1 MSQYA
6 STPPTAPTPA
16 ASPDSGGTGLAVAAL
31 VCGIVGLCVPLLG
44 IVAIILG
51 AVYLARAS
59 VNGRGL
65 AIAGIVTGVLGLLST
80 VALLLAL
87 LLPALGQARQSAR
100 QAARTVESGAQMRQI
115 VGVMLADAEVPP
127 ADANL
132 ESRYS
137 LPAEIWIAPSA
148 EGAARSYL
156 RIVSEAGAA
165 ADPQAPILVENPSVV
180 DARTLNIVL
189 ADGSV
194 ALRPRE
200 EVAEL
205 LKAAGPRVRQ
215 SDGTA
220 WTPDD

>member
-51 AVYLARAS
+51 AVYLARPQPS
-59 VNGRGL
+59 GRGL

-87 LLPALGQARQSAR
+87 LLPALGQAR

-137 LPAEIWIAPSA
+137 LPAEMWISPSA

-200 EVAEL
+200 EVADL

>member
-1 MSQYA
+1 MSQHA
-6 STPPTAPTPA
+6 SAPPTAPMPA
-16 ASPDSGGTGLAVAAL
+16 ASPDSPGTGLAVAAL
-31 VCGIVGLCVPLLG
+31 VCGILGLCVPLLG
-44 IVAIILG
+44 VVAIILG
-51 AVYLARAS
+51 AVYLARSS

-87 LLPALGQARQSAR
+87 LLPPLGQARQ
-100 QAARTVESGAQMRQI
+100 AARVAKSGVQMRQI
-115 VGVMLADAEVPP
+115 VAVMQADAEIPP

-137 LPAEIWIAPSA
+137 LPAEMWISPSA

>member
-87 LLPALGQARQSAR
+87 LLPALGQARQ
-100 QAARTVESGAQMRQI
+100 AARTVESGAQMQQI

-137 LPAEIWIAPSA
+137 LPAEMWISPSA

>member
-1 MSQYA
+1 MSQHA
-6 STPPTAPTPA
+6 SAPPTAPMPA
-16 ASPDSGGTGLAVAAL
+16 ASPDSPGTGLAVAAL
-31 VCGIVGLCVPLLG
+31 VCGILGLCVPLLG
-44 IVAIILG
+44 VVAIILG
-51 AVYLARAS
+51 AVYLARSS

-87 LLPALGQARQSAR
+87 LLPALGQARQ
-100 QAARTVESGAQMRQI
+100 AARVAKSGVQMKQI
-115 VGVMLADAEVPP
+115 VAIMQADAEIPP

-137 LPAEIWIAPSA
+137 LPAEMWISPSA

-156 RIVSEAGAA
+156 RIVPEAGAA